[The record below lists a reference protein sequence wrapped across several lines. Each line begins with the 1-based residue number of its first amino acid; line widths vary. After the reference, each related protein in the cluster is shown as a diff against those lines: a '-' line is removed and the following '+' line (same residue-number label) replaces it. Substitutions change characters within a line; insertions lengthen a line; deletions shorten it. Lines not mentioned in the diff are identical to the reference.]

1 MQLRELALTLSVCVN
16 VLVFLLCFF
25 VVQQSATVSERL
37 YGLASQ
43 RDVAETPRP
52 GAAVSSNAA
61 AKTGAPASD
70 GVFNL
75 STRLWRSRQIVL
87 SKAAARRFRNFR
99 RYENV
104 TVDAYARSLFN
115 RAAGAC
121 WPTVP
126 RMASKRIAALAQGRS
141 TIGSSRIC
149 PTRCRTDLAVPHS
162 PKVLLRLCFVGQLR
176 LAAAK
181 HDATCSR
188 EGFWFY
194 ARTRLSSSSELHKY
208 VRHTKPTPIPAASI
222 Y

>member
-115 RAAGAC
+115 RAAGAY

-126 RMASKRIAALAQGRS
+126 RMASKRIAALAQVRS
-141 TIGSSRIC
+141 ITGS
-149 PTRCRTDLAVPHS
+149 
-162 PKVLLRLCFVGQLR
+162 
-176 LAAAK
+176 
-181 HDATCSR
+181 
-188 EGFWFY
+188 
-194 ARTRLSSSSELHKY
+194 
-208 VRHTKPTPIPAASI
+208 
-222 Y
+222 